1 MILRLGLALLV
12 VTALTGCTRAP
23 DEAVLKHDLQSM
35 VESGFAPGLLE
46 VVAVQRTSR
55 WPFLH
60 MKDGRA
66 EIHYETTLR
75 LKRDHRFDAWNQ
87 ISAGVLLLLL
97 DAAPEKLAGIKL
109 AGNTTGDLLHASG
122 RLHYREID
130 TGLAITRPEEI
141 RPPTPDG
148 IAFFSDIS
156 QTVTTRWRRIRDAVS
171 ASNAGIT
178 LEEWRRTARVI
189 AARTSRRDGGY
200 AIATDRENSPYWRVG
215 RAVAHAAA
223 DSDIPFTNVAVAGSA
238 EALEDLRGGRVS
250 AAIVRS
256 TDAILARAAQAPY
269 EATGPYRVVALASLY
284 PEPIHVIVK
293 ADSLFGSPADL
304 YGHHVAVADAS
315 QASYVDAETI
325 LRAHGVTLE
334 ALNAPLARVSADEA
348 LDSLTDGTFDAVIL
362 TAPLPSA
369 ALYTDAGQSP
379 IRLLPF
385 DSDAIA
391 LLTSGAASYVA
402 ITLPARTYPGQT
414 RPLAGVA
421 ALAMLVSNESVP
433 PEEGAGL
440 LALMLNHAD
449 YLAGGSRT
457 GIMISRA
464 EARQSLTLPWHKG
477 TTLYFDAAR
486 KD

>member
-1 MILRLGLALLV
+1 MVLRLGLILFV
-12 VTALTGCTRAP
+12 VTLLTGCTRAP
-23 DEAVLKHDLQSM
+23 DETVLQQDLQNM

-46 VVAVQRTSR
+46 VVSVQRASG
-55 WPFLH
+55 WPFLSIE
-60 MKDGRA
+60 DGRA

-97 DAAPEKLAGIKL
+97 DAAPEKLDGIKH
-109 AGNTTGDLLHASG
+109 AGNVAGDLLHASG
-122 RLHYREID
+122 RLHYRETD
-130 TGLAITRPEEI
+130 SGLAITRPEEI
-141 RPPTPDG
+141 RPLTSDG
-148 IAFFSDIS
+148 ILSNVS
-156 QTVTTRWRRIRDAVS
+156 RTVTTQWQRIRDAVS

-178 LEEWRRTARVI
+178 LEEWRRTTRVI

-200 AIATDRENSPYWRVG
+200 AIATDRESSPYWRVG
-215 RAVAHAAA
+215 RAVARAAR
-223 DSDIPFTNVAVAGSA
+223 DSDVPFTNLAVDGPA
-238 EALEDLRGGRVS
+238 EALEDLRDGRVS

-269 EATGPYRVVALASLY
+269 EATGPYRIVALASLY
-284 PEPIHVIVK
+284 PEPIHVVVK
-293 ADSLFGSPADL
+293 ADSPFGSPADL
-304 YGHHVAVADAS
+304 YGHHVAVADAA
-315 QASYVDAETI
+315 QAGYVDAETI

-334 ALNAPLARVSADEA
+334 ALTAPLARIPAEDT
-348 LDSLTDGTFDAVIL
+348 LNRLTDGTFDAVVL

-369 ALYTDAGQSP
+369 ALYTDAGQIP
-379 IRLLPF
+379 LRLLPF

-421 ALAMLVSNESVP
+421 AIAMLVSNENVP

-440 LALMLNHAD
+440 LSLMLNHAD
-449 YLAGGSRT
+449 YLAGGSRA
-457 GIMISRA
+457 GIMISRS

-477 TTLYFDAAR
+477 TALYFETAR